1 MNEKTSECSK
11 DSNKQ
16 AAENEAKGIVETAKE
31 KAAGAYVKWILGMF
45 SNVYFADFSYNYVAE
60 KVTEATHA
68 VTGEDGKGLVETV
81 KEKASDA

>member
-1 MNEKTSECSK
+1 
-11 DSNKQ
+11 
-16 AAENEAKGIVETAKE
+16 
-31 KAAGAYVKWILGMF
+31 MF
-45 SNVYFADFSYNYVAE
+45 SNVYFNHFSYNYVAE